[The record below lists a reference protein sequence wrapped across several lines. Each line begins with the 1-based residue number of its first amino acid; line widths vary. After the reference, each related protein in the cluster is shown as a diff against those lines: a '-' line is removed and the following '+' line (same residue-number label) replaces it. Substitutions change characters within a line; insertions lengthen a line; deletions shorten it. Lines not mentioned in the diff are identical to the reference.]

1 MGKQRKTD
9 NDFRITELQQTDEVT
24 GSSLLVEVDGQVILI
39 DYGMIQNAD
48 FDVSKAYDVAKE
60 KKKVPID
67 KLTAV
72 ILTHSHADHVGNL
85 GILSRSDIDFKG
97 KIYAT
102 ELCAALTR
110 EILYDS
116 AYIMCSETERYNN
129 NNKDKKK
136 ISPLYTK
143 DEVDTLMNL
152 LSTYLKNE
160 VKTLHEENVKLNAIG
175 NIDELPSKC
184 VEELKKGIELTK
196 NNTGCNLNLALNYG
210 GRMDIK
216 NAVIDIIK
224 DVKDGKINIDEINEN
239 TISNHLSTKSI
250 PDPDLV
256 IRTSGEERLSNFLL
270 WEVAYSE
277 FYITNIH
284 WPDFDEKELQKAIY
298 TYQSRD
304 RRFGGIK

>member
-1 MGKQRKTD
+1 MKNDLFYNIDLNRVPSHIAIIMDGNGRWAKNKFLPRAAGHKAGVETIRKVLKECKRLNVKYVTLYA
-9 NDFRITELQQTDEVT
+9 FSTE
-24 GSSLLVEVDGQVILI
+24 
-39 DYGMIQNAD
+39 NWKRP
-48 FDVSKAYDVAKE
+48 KA
-60 KKKVPID
+60 
-67 KLTAV
+67 
-72 ILTHSHADHVGNL
+72 
-85 GILSRSDIDFKG
+85 
-97 KIYAT
+97 
-102 ELCAALTR
+102 
-110 EILYDS
+110 
-116 AYIMCSETERYNN
+116 
-129 NNKDKKK
+129 
-136 ISPLYTK
+136 
-143 DEVDTLMNL
+143 EVDTLMNL

-277 FYITNIH
+277 FYFTNIH
-284 WPDFDEKELQKAIY
+284 WPDFDEKELQKEYNDIDVKDEK
-298 TYQSRD
+298 QIQD
-304 RRFGGIK
+304 RIMKDIKEKVNTNLANYKHVKKVIVTTEPMEKTTTSKIKINIELKKIEK